1 MNLTKKQ
8 ILIIA
13 AVIIILV
20 GGYFLLRS
28 GLRTTGNVKELT
40 IWGPVDDQ
48 NVILEMSKKYTQ
60 ETGNKVIYK
69 MIDPNNYEQ
78 TLISSLAAGTGPD
91 IFYFKNDWLYK
102 HYKIIVPAPTS
113 LFTQAAISDVYAQ
126 AVVQNFTS
134 NGYVYAMPLYLD
146 SLAMFYNQELLDQA
160 AISFP
165 PKTWEELVNIIPL
178 ITKKDLSGNILI
190 SGVALG
196 TANNVAHSADILSLL
211 FIQSGAPLATIEPQ
225 KNNLKIEFES
235 SGKSDALS
243 FYTQFAKPES
253 EVYTWNEY
261 FGNSLDEFAKGKV
274 AIVFGYAK
282 DIKYLRSIAP
292 YFNFKIAPM
301 PQPKNATL
309 IKNYASYWGLAVSK
323 QSPNKTEAWNLINY
337 LMQNDSLQTY
347 SLRTN
352 LPPAKRTLLQA
363 LSANPIFDVFNRQSY
378 TALNWYNPDPEKTEI
393 ILNQAINDVLKNK
406 MASYEAIRSIENQ
419 ISKLFSN

>member
-8 ILIIA
+8 ILIIGI
-13 AVIIILV
+13 VIVVLI

-28 GLRTTGNVKELT
+28 SLRTPGSVKELT
-40 IWGPVDDQ
+40 IWGPVDDK

-60 ETGNKVIYK
+60 ETGNKVIYQ
-69 MIDPNNYEQ
+69 MINPNNYEQ
-78 TLISSLAAGTGPD
+78 TLINSLAAGTGPD
-91 IFYFKNDWLYK
+91 IFYFKNNWLYK
-102 HYKIIVPAPTS
+102 HYQIIVPAPTY
-113 LFTQAAISDVYAQ
+113 LFTQNALSDIYAQ

-160 AISFP
+160 AIPFP
-165 PKTWEELVNIIPL
+165 PKTWEELVNITPL
-178 ITKKDLSGNILI
+178 VTKKDLSGNILI

-196 TANNVAHSADILSLL
+196 TANNISHSADILSLL
-211 FIQSGAPLATIEPQ
+211 FMQSGAPLVTTEPRT
-225 KNNLKIEFES
+225 NNLKIEFES
-235 SGKSDALS
+235 SGNSDALS

-253 EVYTWNEY
+253 KVYSWNERL
-261 FGNSLDEFAKGKV
+261 GNSLNEFAKGKV
-274 AIVFGYAK
+274 AIVFGYAQ

-301 PQPKNATL
+301 PQPQNATL
-309 IKNYASYWGLAVSK
+309 RKDYASYWGLAVSK
-323 QSPNKTEAWNLINY
+323 QSPNQAEAWNLINY
-337 LMQNDSLQTY
+337 LMQNDSLQIY

-363 LSANPIFDVFNRQSY
+363 LSTNPIFDVFNRQSY

-393 ILNQAINDVLKNK
+393 ILNQAINDVLKNRTT
-406 MASYEAIRSIENQ
+406 SYEAIRSIENQ
-419 ISKLFSN
+419 ISRLFSN

>member
-1 MNLTKKQ
+1 MSLTKKQ

-13 AVIIILV
+13 LVIVILI
-20 GGYFLLRS
+20 GGYFLIRS
-28 GLRTTGNVKELT
+28 GLRTTSNPKELT
-40 IWGPVDDQ
+40 IWGPLDDR

-60 ETGNKVIYK
+60 ETGNKVNYQ

-78 TLISSLAAGTGPD
+78 SLINSLAAGTGPD

-102 HYKIIVPAPTS
+102 YYKIITPAPTS
-113 LFTQAAISDVYAQ
+113 LFTQSAISDIYAQ

-134 NGYVYAMPLYLD
+134 GGYVYAMPLYLD

-160 AISFP
+160 AIAFP
-165 PKTWEELVNIIPL
+165 PKTWEELINITPL

-196 TANNVAHSADILSLL
+196 TANNVSHSADILSLL
-211 FIQSGAPLATIEPQ
+211 FMQSGAPLVTTQPGT
-225 KNNLKIEFES
+225 NNLKISFES
-235 SGKSDALS
+235 SGNTDPLS

-253 EVYTWNEY
+253 KVYSWNER

-282 DIKYLRSIAP
+282 DVKYLRSIAP

-301 PQPKNATL
+301 LQPQNATL
-309 IKNYASYWGLAVSK
+309 RKDYANYWGLAVSK
-323 QSPNKTEAWNLINY
+323 QSPNKAEAWNLINY

-363 LSANPIFDVFNRQSY
+363 LATNPIFDVFNRQSY
-378 TALNWYNPDPEKTEI
+378 TALSWYNPNPEKTEV
-393 ILNQAINDVLKNK
+393 ILNQAISDVLKNRTT
-406 MASYEAIRSIENQ
+406 SYEAIRSIENQ
-419 ISKLFSN
+419 ISRLFSN

>member
-8 ILIIA
+8 VLIIA

-165 PKTWEELVNIIPL
+165 PKTWEELVNITPL
-178 ITKKDLSGNILI
+178 VTKKDLSGNISI

-196 TANNVAHSADILSLL
+196 TSNNVAHSADILSLL

-253 EVYTWNEY
+253 KVYTWNEY

-282 DIKYLRSIAP
+282 PVPIDFSKLRGGFKGVAKTALAGP
-292 YFNFKIAPM
+292 AANFILAIV
-301 PQPKNATL
+301 ATL
-309 IKNYASYWGLAVSK
+309 AMRYLAGGPSSAWGQLLFLMTMINVVLMTFNLLPVPPLDGSKILALLLPERWRYSYLASERWSFFVLLFIMVMFPDLIYYPVSWLM
-323 QSPNKTEAWNLINY
+323 SWLI
-337 LMQNDSLQTY
+337 
-347 SLRTN
+347 
-352 LPPAKRTLLQA
+352 
-363 LSANPIFDVFNRQSY
+363 
-378 TALNWYNPDPEKTEI
+378 
-393 ILNQAINDVLKNK
+393 
-406 MASYEAIRSIENQ
+406 
-419 ISKLFSN
+419 

>member
-8 ILIIA
+8 ILIIG
-13 AVIIILV
+13 IIVVVLI
-20 GGYFLLRS
+20 GGYFLIRS
-28 GLRTTGNVKELT
+28 GLRVTSDTKELT
-40 IWGPVDDQ
+40 IWGPVDNQ

-60 ETGNKVIYK
+60 ETGNKVIYQ

-78 TLISSLAAGTGPD
+78 TLINSLAAGTGPD
-91 IFYFKNDWLYK
+91 IFYFKNNWLYK
-102 HYKIIVPAPTS
+102 HYRIIVPAPTS
-113 LFTQAAISDVYAQ
+113 LFTQTAISDIYAQ

-160 AISFP
+160 AIPFP
-165 PKTWEELVNIIPL
+165 PKTWEELVNITPL
-178 ITKKDLSGNILI
+178 VTKKDLSGNILI

-196 TANNVAHSADILSLL
+196 TANNVNHSADILSLL
-211 FIQSGAPLATIEPQ
+211 FMQSGAPLVTTEPQ
-225 KNNLKIEFES
+225 TNNLKIEFES
-235 SGKSDALS
+235 SGNSDALS

-253 EVYTWNEY
+253 KVYSWNERL
-261 FGNSLDEFAKGKV
+261 GNSLDEFAKGKV
-274 AIVFGYAK
+274 AIVFGYAQ

-301 PQPKNATL
+301 PQPQNATL
-309 IKNYASYWGLAVSK
+309 RKDYASYWGLAVSK
-323 QSPNKTEAWNLINY
+323 QSPNQAEAWNLINY
-337 LMQNDSLQTY
+337 LMQNDSLQIY

-419 ISKLFSN
+419 ISRLFSN